1 MYGVRDYQDNMLI
14 KYRNM
19 SRNFLFISIIIS
31 LLYLS
36 ETYATGFQSF
46 GTLAFYRDL
55 IFAFLVLSLIVVYRI
70 MRWRQSNTAIATWP

>member
-19 SRNFLFISIIIS
+19 SRNFLFISILIS

-46 GTLAFYRDL
+46 GAIAFYRDL
-55 IFAFLVLSLIVVYRI
+55 IFAFLVLSLIVIYRI
-70 MRWRQSNTAIATWP
+70 MRWRLSNTAVAI

>member
-1 MYGVRDYQDNMLI
+1 
-14 KYRNM
+14 M
-19 SRNFLFISIIIS
+19 SRNFLFISILIS

-46 GTLAFYRDL
+46 GAIAFYRDL

-70 MRWRQSNTAIATWP
+70 LRWRLSNTAVAT